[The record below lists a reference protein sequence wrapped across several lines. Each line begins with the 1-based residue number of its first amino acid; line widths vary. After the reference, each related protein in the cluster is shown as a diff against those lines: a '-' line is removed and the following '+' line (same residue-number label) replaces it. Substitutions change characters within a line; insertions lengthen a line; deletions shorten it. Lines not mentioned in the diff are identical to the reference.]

1 MQDLPSIALGELH
14 DSGVTSYDPGA
25 QDCKITDQ
33 VNKQNNRLGYLLSRK
48 RFSESAEH
56 FALFLD
62 SQLLPSLFADTLL
75 PKQVLVLKNQRF

>member
-33 VNKQNNRLGYLLSRK
+33 VKKNNRFGYLLSRK